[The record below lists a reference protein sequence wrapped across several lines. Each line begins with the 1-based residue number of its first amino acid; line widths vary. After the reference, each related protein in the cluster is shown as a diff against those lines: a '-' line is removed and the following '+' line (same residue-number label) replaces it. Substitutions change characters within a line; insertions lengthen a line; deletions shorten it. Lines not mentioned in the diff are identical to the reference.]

1 MNTEAD
7 ILGIELESGLFYT
20 AQHAEMFPA
29 NSSLKNTNFVLIL
42 ILYAC

>member
-7 ILGIELESGLFYT
+7 ILGIELESGHFYT
-20 AQHAEMFPA
+20 AQHAEKFV
-29 NSSLKNTNFVLIL
+29 LINTNFVLIL